1 MLKKIWHDPVWSKV
15 IAAILVATLSAVATL
30 LWKSSVGAFL
40 LRTSPIP
47 NWVLGL
53 LGLIVASEGMILLA
67 TGYTRR
73 QLSSPAMRAHFTAPP
88 TGAKVPRKPLLS
100 GTVENISA
108 GTEVWLV
115 VETDPVYHPQ
125 KQLQL
130 PTASGAFQESV
141 VIGGPNNNERGHEFP
156 VHVLA
161 VRKNVSNAFRGY
173 LRDSAAS
180 KRWLGV
186 PKPVDSMVL
195 TTLKVIRDDSAS
207 I

>member
-1 MLKKIWHDPVWSKV
+1 VLKKIWHDPVWSKV
-15 IAAILVATLSAVATL
+15 IAAILVAALSAVAAL
-30 LWKSSVGAFL
+30 VWKSSVGAFL

-53 LGLIVASEGMILLA
+53 LGLIVVSESVILLA
-67 TGYTRR
+67 AGYTRR

-88 TGAKVPRKPLLS
+88 NGAKVPRKPLLS

-115 VETDPVYHPQ
+115 VETDPIYHPQ

-130 PTASGAFQESV
+130 PTASGAFKESV
-141 VIGGPNNNERGHEFP
+141 VIGGPRNNNRGHEFS

-161 VRKNVSNAFRGY
+161 VSKNVSHNFRDY
-173 LRDSAAS
+173 LRDSDTS
-180 KRWLGV
+180 KRWVGV
-186 PKPVDSMVL
+186 PKPADSRVL
-195 TTLKVIRDDSAS
+195 ATLKVIRDDSAS